1 MSLRFIRS
9 NMRCRPGRDRIG
21 NVEEGVEEDVEEE
34 EEDVVVEVG
43 VITPAVLPISI
54 ERDKS
59 DANVGASGIDTL
71 EVERMRGTVEVDKE
85 SSVISELSSSTS
97 TSNSSSSLSSLSSCS
112 TWSLL
117 SSNLLTT
124 SFFSSLV

>member
-9 NMRCRPGRDRIG
+9 NMRCRPGKDRIG

-34 EEDVVVEVG
+34 DDVVVEVG

-71 EVERMRGTVEVDKE
+71 EVERMRGTVEVDVV

-97 TSNSSSSLSSLSSCS
+97 PSNSSSSSSSLMPPR
-112 TWSLL
+112 
-117 SSNLLTT
+117 
-124 SFFSSLV
+124 V